1 MRRQAY
7 AAIPLMLLIML
18 PWAPR
23 FVCAQPP
30 LEAPVLTASW
40 QQCLVHYAQSLAIN
54 PDLFHAIVQTE
65 SAGHPWTL
73 GWTDQPGRRHSYIA
87 RRQEDAAG
95 MLHRL
100 LKTASNV
107 DIGIAQIS
115 SQHLD
120 WLARHHHIQP
130 HDLLEPC
137 VNLYASSLI
146 LHTAIQKHGR
156 TWKAIAGYNGS
167 TAYIPAVWK
176 HFCQRAPDSGCSS
189 GRSAPPLPSTPLPP
203 AYDRGIVETQRHTG
217 GRSITWNSR
226 PFGTQ
231 LAFQRSQLENPAT
244 DIFDLL
250 NLRALLVVTPAL
262 LCGGL
267 GLLLILALG
276 GRLVLLAVYI
286 LREGLHSLRRQRATH
301 RHLTAWRH

>member
-1 MRRQAY
+1 MRRQAC
-7 AAIPLMLLIML
+7 AAISLMLLLTL
-18 PWAPR
+18 PSPLYLTY
-23 FVCAQPP
+23 AQASR
-30 LEAPVLTASW
+30 EAPVTTAPW
-40 QQCLVHYAQSLAIN
+40 QPCLIHYAQSLAID
-54 PDLFHAIVQTE
+54 PDLFQAIVQTE
-65 SAGHPWTL
+65 SSGHPWAL
-73 GWTDQPGRRHSYIA
+73 GWTDQMGRRHSYIA
-87 RRQEDAAG
+87 RRQKDAAG
-95 MLHRL
+95 MLLRL
-100 LKTASNV
+100 LPTAPNV

-262 LCGGL
+262 LCGGI